1 MPSCADCGRFACS
14 GGAKEKLP
22 DGCPM
27 EENSDTLEKAREE
40 YLKPEVLQ
48 IAQNAAR
55 VEQEGYCRWT
65 RVEEIM
71 VFARKAGYKK
81 IGLAF
86 CVGLRREAALFN
98 RILNDNGFETVSVAC
113 KTGAVPKEHL
123 GLTDDEK
130 LRPGQFEAMCHPV
143 AQAELLNEQNTDL
156 NVILGLCVGHDTLF
170 IRYAKA
176 PVTVLAVKDRVL
188 AHNPLGA
195 LYARHYFQRRYSI
208 ERKP

>member
-1 MPSCADCGRFACS
+1 
-14 GGAKEKLP
+14 
-22 DGCPM
+22 
-27 EENSDTLEKAREE
+27 
-40 YLKPEVLQ
+40 
-48 IAQNAAR
+48 
-55 VEQEGYCRWT
+55 
-65 RVEEIM
+65 M

-195 LYARHYFQRRYSI
+195 LYARHYFQRCYS
-208 ERKP
+208 

>member
-1 MPSCADCGRFACS
+1 
-14 GGAKEKLP
+14 
-22 DGCPM
+22 M
-27 EENSDTLEKAREE
+27 EENGDILEKAREE

-113 KTGAVPKEHL
+113 KTGSVPKEFL
-123 GLTDDEK
+123 GLTEEEK
-130 LRPGQFEAMCHPV
+130 LKPGQFEAMCHPV

-195 LYARHYFQRRYSI
+195 LYARHYFQRRYCI